1 MREIEKEKKWSLM
14 AARRKCIIEFN
25 VENVTMLLEGSI
37 LEERKMKI
45 IL

>member
-1 MREIEKEKKWSLM
+1 M